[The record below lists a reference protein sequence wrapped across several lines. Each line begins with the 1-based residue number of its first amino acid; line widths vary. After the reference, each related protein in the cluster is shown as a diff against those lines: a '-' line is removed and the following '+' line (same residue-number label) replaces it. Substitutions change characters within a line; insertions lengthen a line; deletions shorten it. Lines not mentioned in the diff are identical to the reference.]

1 LFCYNSFWI
10 GIRICF
16 FTNPS
21 KYLNQGS
28 KKREKSFLTLSSQ
41 NLTFLKSYVKI
52 FFKRSRI
59 NNKYRKE
66 NIEVKKVFESISPFL
81 GIFILNSTL
90 TIGLI
95 LNQNE
100 SIKDSANTQSSSSSP
115 NPLENLTWFC
125 LIFQVILFLLKIKEN
140 DSSF

>member
-28 KKREKSFLTLSSQ
+28 KKRKKSFLTPSSQ
-41 NLTFLKSYVKI
+41 NLLESYVKI
-52 FFKRSRI
+52 FFKRSI
-59 NNKYRKE
+59 NRKE

-125 LIFQVILFLLKIKEN
+125 LIFQVILFLLKIKGN